1 MNDRGFKFH
10 KSVQGS
16 KRLIWKVKSGF
27 QSQSYPLLLRDHLDT
42 RLLSRKVEIVGLI
55 LIHIDDSS
63 SVFKAKEKDIS
74 AVPVVS

>member
-27 QSQSYPLLLRDHLDT
+27 QSQSYPLLLRALT
-42 RLLSRKVEIVGLI
+42 TWTLAY
-55 LIHIDDSS
+55 
-63 SVFKAKEKDIS
+63 SVARIKEFD
-74 AVPVVS
+74 